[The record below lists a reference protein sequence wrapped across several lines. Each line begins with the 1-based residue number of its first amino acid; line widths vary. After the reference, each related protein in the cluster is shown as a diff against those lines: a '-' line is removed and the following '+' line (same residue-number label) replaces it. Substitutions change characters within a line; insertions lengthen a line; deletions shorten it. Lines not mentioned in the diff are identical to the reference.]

1 MKRVSFENEFNGK
14 FIPEDQIDLF
24 YEKMKDTVV
33 KICAIL
39 DHIEANDENE
49 DVEMNDQ
56 EYVSST
62 RQARK
67 QAAQNIEVVKSSVG
81 TGVIIKKGYVLTAE
95 HVVAGA
101 KVVFI
106 RNVEKND
113 YYRCSIVKS
122 NENTDLALL
131 EIEKKKVKFLTRRV
145 ELTPRNDT
153 MVGSQALHIG
163 HPNDYDYSFLR
174 GAVAHPR
181 RRCEGNMA
189 AEFQLNNLHG
199 AEGSSGGPIFDAG
212 GLLIGILLSAQSHTG
227 LTNCAHMDVV
237 KDFLE
242 ECFPGQK
249 SKKSKSR
256 AIDDDNDDDEKEP
269 KYSVK
274 VSGFDGKDVEDE
286 YSIEEEENSNDE
298 EEDEDEEKEDGDL
311 VLFKLAKLF
320 GKCGKILRIFFPLD
334 KTTKK
339 RKGYALIEFKDEAG
353 VNKALLKDETTF
365 FQKIYKVKTV

>member
-56 EYVSST
+56 EDVSST

-106 RNVEKND
+106 RKVEKND
-113 YYRCSIVKS
+113 YYQS
-122 NENTDLALL
+122 
-131 EIEKKKVKFLTRRV
+131 KFLTRRV
-145 ELTPRNDT
+145 EFTPRNDT

-163 HPNDYDYSFLR
+163 HPNDYEYSFFR

-181 RRCEGNMA
+181 RCCEGNMA

-199 AEGSSGGPIFDAG
+199 
-212 GLLIGILLSAQSHTG
+212 
-227 LTNCAHMDVV
+227 
-237 KDFLE
+237 
-242 ECFPGQK
+242 
-249 SKKSKSR
+249 
-256 AIDDDNDDDEKEP
+256 
-269 KYSVK
+269 
-274 VSGFDGKDVEDE
+274 
-286 YSIEEEENSNDE
+286 
-298 EEDEDEEKEDGDL
+298 

-353 VNKALLKDETTF
+353 VNKALLKDETRF
-365 FQKIYKVKTV
+365 FQKIYKVETVRCKHGQ

>member
-1 MKRVSFENEFNGK
+1 
-14 FIPEDQIDLF
+14 
-24 YEKMKDTVV
+24 MKDTVV

-56 EYVSST
+56 EDVSST

-81 TGVIIKKGYVLTAE
+81 TGVMIKNGYVLTAE

-106 RNVEKND
+106 RKVEKND

-122 NENTDLALL
+122 NENIDLALL

-145 ELTPRNDT
+145 EFTPRNDT

-163 HPNDYDYSFLR
+163 HPNDYEYSFLR

-242 ECFPGQK
+242 ECLPGQ
-249 SKKSKSR
+249 
-256 AIDDDNDDDEKEP
+256 
-269 KYSVK
+269 
-274 VSGFDGKDVEDE
+274 
-286 YSIEEEENSNDE
+286 
-298 EEDEDEEKEDGDL
+298 

-320 GKCGKILRIFFPLD
+320 GGCGKILRIFFPLD
-334 KTTKK
+334 KTTKE

-353 VNKALLKDETTF
+353 VNKALLKDETIF